1 MTTSGAGS
9 RLFRHA
15 RIGSEVWQPVANLP
29 GKKIAVSS
37 VLMSISACAA
47 SLADSEVEKG

>member
-15 RIGSEVWQPVANLP
+15 RIGSEDWQPANLP